1 MTYKLLF
8 ILSKNIVP
16 SRSYRYIRDR
26 AFPVTRLPPPIYTKF
41 DVNKGIYI
49 WVLASTLAHSASEI
63 NKALSVTYKLLFI
76 LSKNIVP
83 NRSYRYIRDRAFPVT
98 RLPPPMAIYTKFDVN
113 KGIYIWVPASTLA
126 HSASE
131 INKALS
137 VTYKLLFIL
146 SKNIVP
152 SRSYRYIRDSA
163 FPVTSLPAPL
173 LVRFGVKQPYIYI
186 WVLASTLAHSASE
199 INKTL
204 SVTYKLLFILS
215 KNIVPS
221 RSYRYIRDRAFP
233 VTACHPLYIQSLM

>member
-1 MTYKLLF
+1 MCSRHLKFSREKRVIFNNFRYSVRFLDSYEMLVYIIDTLSNSNEYNTMLPVKNRFPNCDFRGGQISQPLVLWLIWVLASTLDPSASEINKALSVTYKLLF

-41 DVNKGIYI
+41 DVKQRYI

-76 LSKNIVP
+76 L
-83 NRSYRYIRDRAFPVT
+83 
-98 RLPPPMAIYTKFDVN
+98 
-113 KGIYIWVPASTLA
+113 W
-126 HSASE
+126 
-131 INKALS
+131 
-137 VTYKLLFIL
+137 
-146 SKNIVP
+146 
-152 SRSYRYIRDSA
+152 
-163 FPVTSLPAPL
+163 
-173 LVRFGVKQPYIYI
+173 
-186 WVLASTLAHSASE
+186 
-199 INKTL
+199 
-204 SVTYKLLFILS
+204 